1 MIALKPFTG
10 NFQAIANDPLQVK
23 IYTLQNGLKLY
34 LSVNRHEP
42 RIFTNIAVRSGSKQD
57 PSETTGLAHY
67 MEHMLFKGT
76 SRIGALDW
84 ETEKVLLQKISDL
97 YEQHRKTTDEETRRA
112 IYAEIDRV
120 SGEAAQLVAANEYDK
135 LVSAIGAKDTN
146 AYTWVDQTVYVNDIP
161 ANELERWM
169 QLESE
174 RFSMMALRLFHTE
187 LETVYEEFNISQ
199 DRDFRKVYNALR
211 ESLFPS
217 HPYGT
222 QTTIGKSEH
231 LKNPSHVNIQWYFS
245 TYYVPN
251 NMAIVLAGD
260 FDPDEVVALAERYWG
275 SYEPKTLPPFNCE
288 EQPSFSQPVRREV
301 LGQEAPHVELA
312 WRLAGSATDEPLML
326 SLIKGLL
333 YNDQA
338 GLLDTDLNQQ
348 QLVLESEA
356 WGWFYADYSVLGLFG
371 KPREGQ
377 TLEEVE
383 QLMLQVVTRLQ
394 KGDFDNWL
402 IEAVINNMRLSQT
415 KAWEQNRHRAEA
427 MTTAFILDI
436 NWQRYVDRL
445 QWMRNVTKQ
454 QIVDFA
460 NERLRADNYAVVYKR
475 QGTDPTVVKV
485 DKPPITPVALQRDT
499 ESDFARNFL
508 QFTSPRLQPHF
519 VDFDTRIQT
528 LKLAGGITL
537 DYVQNEDNDLFRL
550 DFVFEMGKSS
560 DLLMSLALQYLPYLG
575 TSRYSATEL
584 QKEFFRLGL
593 AFDVFTHEHRT
604 YISLNGL
611 ESSFEEGLQLVEH
624 VLSDVRPDEQ
634 ALRNVVA
641 DILTTRENNKRDRN
655 VVLRDA
661 LGSYARYGAHSPFTY
676 RLSEEAL
683 KTINPVE
690 LVRIIQSLISFEHNI
705 YFYGNRPA
713 QEAATLLERYH
724 QAPAVRQP
732 VLPNKH
738 FPQLPT
744 ESDKVYFL
752 DFPIV
757 QTDVMLLSR
766 GTPFFNLEEHL
777 MRELYNEY
785 FGYGLSSIVF
795 QEIRESK
802 ALAYATYAYYSSPRR
817 KDHSHYLQAYVGTQ
831 PDKLSDALPA
841 MFNIIEQMPVVEAQ
855 IESARQSLI
864 KQIESERIPPANIYW
879 EALSNWDLGH
889 DGDLRRPLYH
899 RMKETTVSDFLQFH
913 QNYVKGR
920 SFHLILMGSRE
931 QIDLSYLDNFGELE
945 ELTLDDVFGY

>member
-1 MIALKPFTG
+1 MIALKPLTG
-10 NFQAIANDPLQVK
+10 DFQTIANDPLQVK
-23 IYTLQNGLKLY
+23 IYTLSNGLKLY
-34 LSVNRHEP
+34 LSVNRNEP

-57 PSETTGLAHY
+57 PAETTGLAHY

-84 ETEKVLLQKISDL
+84 ETEKVMLQQISDL
-97 YEQHRKTTDEETRRA
+97 YEEHRKTTDEEKRRA

-120 SGEAAQLVAANEYDK
+120 SNEAAQLVAANEYDK
-135 LVSAIGAKDTN
+135 LASAIGAKDTN

-161 ANELERWM
+161 ANELDRWM

-174 RFSMMALRLFHTE
+174 RFRMMALRLFHTE

-222 QTTIGKSEH
+222 QTTIGRSEH

-251 NMAIVLAGD
+251 NMAIMLAGD
-260 FDPDEVVALAERYWG
+260 FDPEEVVALAERYWG
-275 SYEPKTLPPFNCE
+275 SYEPQQLPPFHAE
-288 EQPSFSQPVRREV
+288 EQPALAAPVRREV
-301 LGQEAPHVELA
+301 FGQETPHVELA
-312 WRLAGSATDEPLML
+312 WRLGGSAGDEPLML
-326 SLIKGLL
+326 SLIKGIL
-333 YNDQA
+333 YNEQA

-348 QLVLESEA
+348 QRVLESEA
-356 WGWFYADYSVLGLFG
+356 WGWYYADYSVLGLYG

-377 TLEEVE
+377 SLEEVE
-383 QLMLQVVTRLQ
+383 HLLLGAISRLHQ
-394 KGDFDNWL
+394 GDFDNWL
-402 IEAVINNMRLSQT
+402 MEAVINNMRLSET
-415 KAWEQNRHRAEA
+415 KAWEHNRHRVEA

-436 NWQRYVDRL
+436 DWPRFVDRL
-445 QWMRNVTKQ
+445 QWMRKMTKQ

-460 NERLRADNYAVVYKR
+460 KERLRADNYAVVYKR
-475 QGTDPTVVKV
+475 QGADPNVVKV
-485 DKPPITPVALQRDT
+485 EKPPITPVTLQRDLV
-499 ESDFARNFL
+499 SDFARNFL
-508 QFTSPRLQPHF
+508 QLSTPRLQPHF
-519 VDFDTRIQT
+519 VDFDNHIQS
-528 LKLAGGITL
+528 LKLSNGLTL
-537 DYVQNEDNDLFRL
+537 DYVRNEDNDLFRL
-550 DFVFEMGKSS
+550 DFIFEMGKSS
-560 DLLMSLALQYLPYLG
+560 NLMLGLALQYLPYLG
-575 TSRYSATEL
+575 TSRFSATEL

-593 AFDVFTHEHRT
+593 SFDVFSQEQRT

-611 ESSFEEGLQLVEH
+611 ESSLEEGLQLVEH
-624 VLSDVRPDEQ
+624 ILTDVRPDDQ

-641 DILTTRENNKRDRN
+641 DILTKRENNKRDRN
-655 VVLRDA
+655 VVLREA
-661 LGSYARYGAHSPFTY
+661 LSNYARYGANSPFTY
-676 RLSEEAL
+676 RLSEGELNA
-683 KTINPVE
+683 ISPAE
-690 LVRIIQSLISFEHNI
+690 LVTTIQSLISFDHNV
-705 YFYGNRPA
+705 YYYGRRSA
-713 QEAATLLERYH
+713 QDVATLLDLH
-724 QAPAVRQP
+724 HKAPSVRKP
-732 VLPNKH
+732 ALPNKH

-744 ESDKVYFL
+744 DSDVVYFL

-757 QTDVMLLSR
+757 QTDVMLMSR

-817 KDHSHYLQAYVGTQ
+817 KDQAHYLQAYVGTQ

-841 MFNIIEQMPVVEAQ
+841 MFNIIESMPVVEAQ
-855 IESARQSLI
+855 IEHARQSLI

-899 RMKETTVSDFLQFH
+899 RMKETTVNDFLQFH
-913 QNYVKGR
+913 QSYVKGR
-920 SFHLILMGSRE
+920 SFHLILMGSKD
-931 QIDLSYLDNFGELE
+931 QIDFPYLGNFGEIR
-945 ELTLDDVFGY
+945 ELAISDVFGY